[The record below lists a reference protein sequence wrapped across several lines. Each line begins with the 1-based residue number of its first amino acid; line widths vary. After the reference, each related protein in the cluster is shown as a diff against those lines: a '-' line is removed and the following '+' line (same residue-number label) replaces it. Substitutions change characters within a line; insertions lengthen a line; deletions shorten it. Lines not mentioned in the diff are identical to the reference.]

1 MTAADLMD
9 LLPFGDA
16 AIVGLAG
23 LSAALAAVFVW
34 RALLFRDPLGPRLA
48 MLEARRTALRT
59 VLLNASPRGGR
70 EKGLDAMRG
79 LVAPLNLLRSRE
91 AAKATLALAR
101 AGLRSKD
108 ALVVFF
114 FLKLALPFVFG
125 GLAVLAI
132 YVFGIV
138 KLEPMP
144 RLLTALGMVVV
155 GAWSPDLYV
164 RNAASK
170 RRQAM
175 KKGVPDALDLLVI
188 CAEAG
193 QSLDGA
199 LKRVANEIGLFCP
212 ELGEELALAAIEL
225 GLMPDR
231 RVALEN
237 LAKRTDLAEIRS
249 VVNAL
254 AQTEKYGTPL
264 AQSLRVLAAEY
275 RNDRLMRA
283 EEKAARLPAI
293 LTVPMIVFILPPLFV
308 VMLGPA
314 ILRVVDM
321 FRHL

>member
-1 MTAADLMD
+1 MNATDLIN
-9 LLPFGDA
+9 LLPFDDGL
-16 AIVGLAG
+16 IVGLAG
-23 LSAALAAVFVW
+23 SSAALAAVFVW

-48 MLEARRTALRT
+48 MLEARRTALRSAM
-59 VLLNASPRGGR
+59 LGGSRRGRR
-70 EKGLDAMRG
+70 EQSLDAMRG
-79 LVAPLNLLRSRE
+79 VVATLNLLRSRE
-91 AAKATLALAR
+91 AAKSTLALAR

-125 GLAVLAI
+125 GLAVVAL
-132 YVFGIV
+132 YFFGIV

-155 GAWSPDLYV
+155 GAWAPDLYV

-199 LKRVANEIGLFCP
+199 LKRVASEIGLFCP
-212 ELGEELALAAIEL
+212 PLGEELALTAIEL

-231 RVALEN
+231 RVALDN
-237 LAKRTDLAEIRS
+237 LAKRTDLPEIRS

-264 AQSLRVLAAEY
+264 AQSLRVLASEY

-308 VMLGPA
+308 VLLGPA
-314 ILRVVDM
+314 ILRVIDM